1 MKSRAR
7 IEGAKRMLCYY
18 MPPNPA
24 LQLTRAVR
32 GALGRARHFDEQNRS
47 IEVGLSPLTQH
58 YNQRCPTLDRGW
70 AFFAS
75 LCHPHPSI
83 G

>member
-24 LQLTRAVR
+24 LQLTRAAR
-32 GALGRARHFDEQNRS
+32 GALGRARQFDEQNRS
-47 IEVGLSPLTQH
+47 IEVVLRRGQVNTKPLARD
-58 YNQRCPTLDRGW
+58 N
-70 AFFAS
+70 S
-75 LCHPHPSI
+75 LVEKQKLYT